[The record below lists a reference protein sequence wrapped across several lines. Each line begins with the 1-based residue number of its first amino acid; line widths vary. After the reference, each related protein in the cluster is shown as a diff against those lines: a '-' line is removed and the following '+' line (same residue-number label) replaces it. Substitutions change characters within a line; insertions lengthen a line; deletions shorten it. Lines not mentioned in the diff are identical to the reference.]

1 MGTIPLKIDHM
12 VSIHAK
18 YDLPVVGGNL
28 NEYVMH
34 LTKLPRFVTFKFP
47 KKKFMSDEKR
57 YLGVNLIHGLLW
69 NSFTYSSFS
78 FTIKYSNQ

>member
-1 MGTIPLKIDHM
+1 MGTIHLKIDHM

-57 YLGVNLIHGLLW
+57 YLGVKFDPWTALEFFHLFKL
-69 NSFTYSSFS
+69 
-78 FTIKYSNQ
+78 